1 MSENSPEP
9 FEDEDLTPEPEAKK
23 EPIATTTDIIVVVV
37 LILAGLGFWFWYS
50 GEGDKSHVHFHTADS
65 LFAAGRY
72 PQALGEYRKLR
83 DSVKIATKSED
94 SLLYRRIDT
103 LSDLEE
109 HARLLSN
116 GAKLAIASGD
126 TALML
131 RAQSKLLADKSGFI
145 GDSTFAALRKAL
157 GQP

>member
-1 MSENSPEP
+1 MTEITPEP
-9 FEDEDLTPEPEAKK
+9 FDDDLTPEPEVKK
-23 EPIATTTDIIVVVV
+23 EPIATTTDIIVVVL

-50 GEGDKSHVHFHTADS
+50 GEGDKSHVHFRTADS

-72 PQALGEYRKLR
+72 PQALTEYRKLR

-103 LSDLEE
+103 LVDLEE
-109 HARLLSN
+109 HARVLSN
-116 GAKLAIASGD
+116 GAKLAITSGD
-126 TALML
+126 TALMH

-145 GDSTFAALRKAL
+145 ADSTFAALRKAL

>member
-1 MSENSPEP
+1 MTEISPEP
-9 FEDEDLTPEPEAKK
+9 FDDEDLTPEPPVKK

-37 LILAGLGFWFWYS
+37 LIIAGLGFWMWYR
-50 GEGDKSHVHFHTADS
+50 GEGDKSHIHFRGADS
-65 LFAAGRY
+65 LYSAGRY
-72 PQALGEYRKLR
+72 PEALAEYRKLR

-103 LSDLEE
+103 LVDLEE

-126 TALML
+126 TALMR
-131 RAQSKLLADKSGFI
+131 RAQAKLMADRTGFI
-145 GDSTFAALRKAL
+145 ADSTFDALRKAL